1 MLLECLLG
9 KAQVAAVVCNQW
21 GDTGKG
27 KIVDLFAAQ
36 WADVIARG
44 TGGNNAGHTVIVN
57 GKQRIFHLLPSG
69 ITYDEQ
75 GKVNLM
81 GNGMVIDLGVLC
93 RELDALEKDGGTYR
107 NLMISR
113 DAQVTM
119 PYHILRDK
127 EDQSQ
132 AVGGIGTTGRGIGP
146 CYADK
151 IARRGVAIRDLY
163 NKDIL
168 AEKIRKAA
176 QFYPEQKIEKDR
188 IEEIV
193 EQLQPLAGR
202 IKPYVRDTIGEMHR
216 FIQQGKHVLLEGAQG
231 LLLSI
236 EYGTYPHVTSSDC
249 SINGTAAGVGLSAR
263 MVDATFGLVKFP
275 FMTRVGGGPFPTEI
289 GGSASEADCSKKEVT
304 KEYELITYGIPYT
317 KGDDGLIVYDCNHK
331 DIGGMI
337 NSEDPLIQSVGIR
350 LAAGEYG
357 ATTGRPRRVGWTDAV
372 ALRYA
377 VQINGPLHLVLT
389 KADSLHAAGEF
400 RVCFGYRQNNKNDC
414 VVTEFDRDE
423 RFLRGIHPEYAKYE
437 GYGGLGDIR
446 GFEGL
451 PNTLRTAIA
460 DLERFT
466 GSDAAI
472 VSVGPEQSH
481 TIIR

>member
-1 MLLECLLG
+1 M
-9 KAQVAAVVCNQW
+9 
-21 GDTGKG
+21 
-27 KIVDLFAAQ
+27 
-36 WADVIARG
+36 
-44 TGGNNAGHTVIVN
+44 
-57 GKQRIFHLLPSG
+57 
-69 ITYDEQ
+69 
-75 GKVNLM
+75 
-81 GNGMVIDLGVLC
+81 
-93 RELDALEKDGGTYR
+93 
-107 NLMISR
+107 
-113 DAQVTM
+113 
-119 PYHILRDK
+119 
-127 EDQSQ
+127 
-132 AVGGIGTTGRGIGP
+132 
-146 CYADK
+146 
-151 IARRGVAIRDLY
+151 
-163 NKDIL
+163 
-168 AEKIRKAA
+168 
-176 QFYPEQKIEKDR
+176 
-188 IEEIV
+188 
-193 EQLQPLAGR
+193 
-202 IKPYVRDTIGEMHR
+202 
-216 FIQQGKHVLLEGAQG
+216 
-231 LLLSI
+231 
-236 EYGTYPHVTSSDC
+236 
-249 SINGTAAGVGLSAR
+249 
-263 MVDATFGLVKFP
+263 
-275 FMTRVGGGPFPTEI
+275 
-289 GGSASEADCSKKEVT
+289 T

>member
-132 AVGGIGTTGRGIGP
+132 AAGGIGTTGRGIGP

-231 LLLSI
+231 FLLNI
-236 EYGTYPHVTSSDC
+236 
-249 SINGTAAGVGLSAR
+249 
-263 MVDATFGLVKFP
+263 
-275 FMTRVGGGPFPTEI
+275 
-289 GGSASEADCSKKEVT
+289 
-304 KEYELITYGIPYT
+304 
-317 KGDDGLIVYDCNHK
+317 
-331 DIGGMI
+331 
-337 NSEDPLIQSVGIR
+337 
-350 LAAGEYG
+350 
-357 ATTGRPRRVGWTDAV
+357 
-372 ALRYA
+372 
-377 VQINGPLHLVLT
+377 
-389 KADSLHAAGEF
+389 
-400 RVCFGYRQNNKNDC
+400 
-414 VVTEFDRDE
+414 
-423 RFLRGIHPEYAKYE
+423 
-437 GYGGLGDIR
+437 
-446 GFEGL
+446 
-451 PNTLRTAIA
+451 
-460 DLERFT
+460 
-466 GSDAAI
+466 
-472 VSVGPEQSH
+472 
-481 TIIR
+481 